1 MSPLG
6 HLMKGLIRAYQL
18 ILSPV
23 LGQNCRYQ
31 PTCSTYAAEAIEMHG
46 ALKGGWLALKRISRC
61 HPIEWLGGGQGY
73 DPVPPKTNENE
84 PPAGT

>member
-6 HLMKGLIRAYQL
+6 YLMKGLIRAYQL

-31 PTCSTYAAEAIEMHG
+31 PTCSAYAVEAIETHG
-46 ALKGGWLALKRISRC
+46 ALKGGWLAAKRIGRC

-73 DPVPPKTNENE
+73 DPVPPKCPDHE